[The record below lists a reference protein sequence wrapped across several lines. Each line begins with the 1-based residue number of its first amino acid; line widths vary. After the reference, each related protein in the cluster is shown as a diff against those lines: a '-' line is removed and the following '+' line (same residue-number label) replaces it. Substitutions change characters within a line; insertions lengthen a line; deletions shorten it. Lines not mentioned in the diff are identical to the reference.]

1 MKLGVDILG
10 ITAIMFHV
18 MSNQANTPETN
29 PNSHNNP
36 ESDLRD
42 LIQVLPQ
49 EWGWEQ
55 NDLAAFEANNWDGE

>member
-1 MKLGVDILG
+1 MI
-10 ITAIMFHV
+10 HV

-36 ESDLRD
+36 ESDLRE

-49 EWGWEQ
+49 EWGWGQ
-55 NDLAAFEANNWDGE
+55 SDLAAFEANNWDGE

>member
-1 MKLGVDILG
+1 
-10 ITAIMFHV
+10 
-18 MSNQANTPETN
+18 MSKQVNTPETN